1 MANNFSEI
9 SEGRLRLEQVRLSY
23 YKRRKIYGIIT
34 ISLVFLLIVFLVLY
48 HFTDVIFGP
57 PEGLSAVS
65 AVGEWAMFHHDLER
79 TGSTGPSGVLP
90 QGKLRWLFSTSGA
103 IHSSPAV
110 ANGTV
115 YIGSWDGRFYALDA
129 ATGDKLWEFQT
140 GAPVESSPA
149 VQNGV
154 VFFGSNDGRLYALD
168 AATGEKLWDFNTKYA
183 VKSIPTLAD
192 GIVYFG
198 SDDYCVYA
206 VDAVKGTELWHFQT
220 GNYVKSSPAVA
231 NGIVYVGSMDCFCYA
246 LHARNGRLRL
256 RLWASSGVVVS
267 SPAVV
272 DDVVYFSNNRGL
284 LYGVDGRARNWPRE
298 VELRP
303 YWNTLY
309 VKGGAPRPSPPSG
322 YLWSLSLESPASSS
336 PAVVDGILYIGSGSK
351 LFSIDTNSQEE
362 RWVFE
367 TGDTI
372 SSSPAVAD
380 TNVYVGSEDGC
391 LYALDTITGDKLWD
405 YRTGGKI
412 TSSPAVA
419 DGTVYIGSHD
429 GNLYAIK

>member
-1 MANNFSEI
+1 MANNLSEI
-9 SEGRLRLEQVRLSY
+9 PEGRLHLEQVRASY

-34 ISLVFLLIVFLVLY
+34 ISLLFLVIVFLGLY
-48 HFTDVIFGP
+48 HLTDIVFGP
-57 PEGLSAVS
+57 PDGLNAISK
-65 AVGEWAMFHHDLER
+65 VGEWAMFHHDPGR
-79 TGSTGPSGVLP
+79 TGSVSPSGVLP
-90 QGKLRWLFSTSGA
+90 RGKLSWVFPTGGA

-115 YIGSWDGRFYALDA
+115 YVGSWDGKLYALDA

-140 GAPVESSPA
+140 GSSIESSPA

-154 VFFGSNDGRLYALD
+154 VYFGSNDGSLYALD
-168 AATGEKLWDFNTKYA
+168 AATGEKLWAFNTKYA
-183 VKSIPTLAD
+183 IKSTPTLAD

-206 VDAVKGTELWHFQT
+206 LDAGKGTEVWHFQT
-220 GNYVKSSPAVA
+220 GNYVKSSPAVTR
-231 NGIVYVGSMDCFCYA
+231 GIVHVGSMDGFYYA
-246 LHARNGRLRL
+246 LNARNGRLRL
-256 RLWASSGVVVS
+256 KFSASTAVVVS

-272 DDVVYFSNNRGL
+272 DNISYFSNARGL
-284 LYGVDGRARNWPRE
+284 LYGVDVKARNWPLEIR
-298 VELRP
+298 LRP
-303 YWNTLY
+303 YWSALY
-309 VKGGAPRPSPPSG
+309 MRGGAPRPAPPSG
-322 YLWSLSLESPASSS
+322 YLWSLSMDSPKSSS
-336 PAVVDGILYIGSGSK
+336 PAVLDENLYIGSGSK
-351 LFSIDTNSQEE
+351 LFSIDTGSQEE

-380 TNVYVGSEDGC
+380 TGVYVGSEDGC
-391 LYALDTITGDKLWD
+391 LYALDTITGEKLWD